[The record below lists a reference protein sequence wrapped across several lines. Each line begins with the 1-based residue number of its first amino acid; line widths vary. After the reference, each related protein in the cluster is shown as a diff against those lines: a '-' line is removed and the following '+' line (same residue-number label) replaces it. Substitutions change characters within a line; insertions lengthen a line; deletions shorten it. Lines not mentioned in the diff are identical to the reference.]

1 MWMWTLDAKLI
12 NLALVESIEL
22 LEVFPEGTELDG
34 SGLDGAED
42 DTPEP
47 DYLELVAV
55 LPSGREAVLFDSES
69 AEEAQQAYETVAAFV
84 ARGGLIDGLQ
94 PREPVS
100 VALLLERARPSK
112 N

>member
-22 LEVFPEGTELDG
+22 LDVFPEGTD
-34 SGLDGAED
+34 LDGAED
-42 DTPEP
+42 DGLEP
-47 DYLELVAV
+47 DYLELIAV